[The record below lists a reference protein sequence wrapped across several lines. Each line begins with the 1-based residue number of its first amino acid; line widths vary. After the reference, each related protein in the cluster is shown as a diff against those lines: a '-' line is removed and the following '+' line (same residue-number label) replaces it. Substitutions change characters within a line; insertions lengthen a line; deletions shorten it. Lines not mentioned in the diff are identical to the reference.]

1 MVAALVALFGVGL
14 VFGLNKEPIA
24 EIGFCGVVDAA
35 GEGEFSAFLRPR
47 SAGEAEAVPAAV
59 GEGLASDFFRAR
71 CLAGDADAV
80 LSAAGEALVPAFF
93 CARCFAGEGD
103 VLGEPLGVGD

>member
-1 MVAALVALFGVGL
+1 M
-14 VFGLNKEPIA
+14 
-24 EIGFCGVVDAA
+24 
-35 GEGEFSAFLRPR
+35 
-47 SAGEAEAVPAAV
+47 PAAA
-59 GEGLASDFFRAR
+59 GEGLASGFFRAR

-80 LSAAGEALVPAFF
+80 LSAASEALVPALF

>member
-1 MVAALVALFGVGL
+1 MA
-14 VFGLNKEPIA
+14 
-24 EIGFCGVVDAA
+24 
-35 GEGEFSAFLRPR
+35 
-47 SAGEAEAVPAAV
+47 AAV
-59 GEGLASDFFRAR
+59 GEGLTSDFFRTR

-80 LSAAGEALVPAFF
+80 LSAAGEVLVAAFF